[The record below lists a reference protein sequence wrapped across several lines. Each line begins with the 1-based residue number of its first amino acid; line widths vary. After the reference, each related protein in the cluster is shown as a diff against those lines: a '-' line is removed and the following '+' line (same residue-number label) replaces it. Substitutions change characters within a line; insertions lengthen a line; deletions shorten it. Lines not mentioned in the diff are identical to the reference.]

1 MRIGFVHVGLFM
13 GALSF
18 TAAAN
23 AQLIVH
29 AMAGKLTAVTPGSG
43 TIEIAAEDGSASV
56 FGILTQKNVPLNFDK
71 NVKAMTTPASSFT
84 KANCEVVVFYFGDE
98 GAMTTVAVEDLGAS
112 PLVKALGTVVKL
124 DKHAHLLTI
133 KDDAGKEQTFHIDAK
148 TLADSSA
155 GVVEGSKFDADKGAK
170 VRVVAS
176 TENGASTALFIRAL
190 TL

>member
-18 TAAAN
+18 TMAAN
-23 AQLIVH
+23 AQQIVH
-29 AMAGKLTAVTPGSG
+29 AMTGKVTAVSQGNKTIEVATDDGSG
-43 TIEIAAEDGSASV
+43 GV
-56 FGILTQKNVPLNFDK
+56 FGILAQKDVLLNFDK

-84 KANCEVVVFYFGDE
+84 KANCEVVVFYYGEE
-98 GAMTTVAVEDLGAS
+98 GSRTTVAVEDLGAS

-133 KDDAGKEQTFHIDAK
+133 KDDAGQEQTFHIDAK

-155 GVVEGSKFDADKGAK
+155 GVVEGQKFDANKGAK
-170 VRVVAS
+170 VQVTAA